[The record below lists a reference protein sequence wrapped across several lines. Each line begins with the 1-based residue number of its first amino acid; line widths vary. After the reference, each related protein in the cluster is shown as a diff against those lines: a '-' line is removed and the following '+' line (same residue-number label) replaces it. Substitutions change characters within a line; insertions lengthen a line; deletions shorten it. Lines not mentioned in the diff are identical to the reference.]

1 MGFQKLVKEK
11 LLQLLAMAAIQH
23 SLSSPPNSSGCAFEL
38 NNYILRLHKS
48 SFLCPSGEQK
58 FMTWSQSN
66 SVKTQTKIHLD
77 RQTGCQVFAWWEGK
91 WLKPGPLK
99 WRLYLKKCS
108 WNLNRVTETSFAYN
122 IQHKLDMELILLSVL
137 WPGKHFVGALK
148 KKLAHVHFFPPNA
161 MIIIFCS
168 LSPGEKQPVSL
179 GKKKKK
185 IGGLAISWHS

>member
-1 MGFQKLVKEK
+1 
-11 LLQLLAMAAIQH
+11 MAAVQC

-108 WNLNRVTETSFAYN
+108 WNLNRVAETSFAYN

-148 KKLAHVHFFPPNA
+148 KKISPCSFFSPKCNDHHFLFLEPRWKA
-161 MIIIFCS
+161 AS
-168 LSPGEKQPVSL
+168 EL
-179 GKKKKK
+179 GQKKKKK
-185 IGGLAISWHS
+185 NRWTCNFLTQLTGF